1 MTLYAVVASTTTS
14 ITVSNHELGIQGHL
28 SIEHSYQVH
37 ELVLLYSQ
45 FDRHLKNNQLAG
57 GGDFKLF
64 FNNVLP
70 ESTVSPSLPGTE
82 VIKS

>member
-28 SIEHSYQVH
+28 AIEHSYQVH
-37 ELVLLYSQ
+37 KLVLLYSQ
-45 FDRHLKNNQLAG
+45 FDRQLKNNQLAG
-57 GGDFKLF
+57 DDSKLF
-64 FNNVLP
+64 FNNVPP
-70 ESTVSPSLPGTE
+70 ESIVSPLPGTE